1 MKNIA
6 IKRVGI
12 AIGLT
17 ILLVVA
23 GYFYLRSSLPKTE
36 GVVVLSGLDGQ
47 IEIVRD
53 ADGVPHIFASTDA
66 DAYFALGYVHAQ
78 DRLWQL
84 EMNRRIGSG
93 RLSEVLGEATLD
105 IDKFLRTLGTYRA
118 AIQTWDFLTD
128 DTRDALESYASGV
141 NAWIDEGHTLPPEYL
156 ILGFTPEPWTVYDS
170 LVWSKMMMWDL
181 GGNWEDELLRSL
193 LQSSVGQDRANEL
206 VPGYPS
212 EATTIIPGDLA
223 DTLLGVDSTMQQ
235 MFRMGDKDVGS
246 NSWVVS
252 GDLTESGKPLLANDP
267 HLGAQ
272 IPSIWYL
279 VELQGNLLHAT
290 GATLLGM
297 PIIPI
302 GHNEHV
308 AWGLTNLGPD
318 VQDLYI
324 ERINPTDPNQYEVDG
339 EWEDMTIV
347 LEEILVKDDED
358 TPIPYA
364 ARSTRH
370 GPLISDVSD
379 NAGTPLAMRWTALD
393 PGDTTADAFMKMAY
407 ASDWDEFTDAL
418 RYYVAPSQNMVFADQ
433 KGNIGYIGP
442 GRIPVRAKGDGTV
455 PVPGWDSEYEWE
467 GWIPFEQLPQ
477 VYNPESGYIV
487 TANNKVVSD
496 DYPFFISS
504 SWAPRYRAD
513 RIEELIL
520 QFTDGD
526 SKISIEDMI
535 AIQSDQISRQA
546 IELLPY
552 LQAVEPS
559 VSKSELAQLALDHVI
574 TWDAD
579 MSADSVAAT
588 IYATWFHQLG
598 MVIFEDE
605 LRGNVYEQFADRK
618 HASFLVNVLEEPDN
632 PWCDN
637 VLTVP
642 NENCLDAA
650 ASALDR
656 ATEFLEDHF
665 KGSIPLISNGRNVDK
680 WKWGELHET
689 IYSHN
694 PFSEVAALRMLF
706 QREIGNGGGS
716 YTVNV
721 GPYKFSDPYK
731 QIYVPSYRQI
741 VDLNDWSN
749 SLFMHTTGQSGNV
762 FSKHYDDLIER
773 HQAVEY
779 LPMSFGRANIKG
791 DVLVL
796 KPE

>member
-1 MKNIA
+1 MINNMTTRRRISIIVGA
-6 IKRVGI
+6 I
-12 AIGLT
+12 
-17 ILLVVA
+17 ILLVGA
-23 GYFYLRSSLPKTE
+23 SYLYLHSSLPNTKGIT
-36 GVVVLSGLDGQ
+36 VLPGLDGQ
-47 IEIVRD
+47 VEIVRD
-53 ADGVPHIFASTDA
+53 ADGVPHIFASTDD

-84 EMNRRIGSG
+84 EFNRRVGSG
-93 RLSEVLGEATLD
+93 RLSEILGETTLD

-118 AIQTWDFLTD
+118 AVDTWDFLTD
-128 DTRDALESYASGV
+128 ESKAALEAYASGINV
-141 NAWIDEGHTLPPEYL
+141 WIDEGHTLPPEFL
-156 ILGFTPEPWTVYDS
+156 ILGIEPEPWTVYDS

-193 LQSSVGQDRANEL
+193 LEAAVGKERADEL
-206 VPGYPS
+206 VSGYPS
-212 EATTIIPGDLA
+212 EATTIIPIDMVN
-223 DTLLGVDSTMQQ
+223 TLLGVDSTMQQ
-235 MFRMGDKDVGS
+235 MLHMGDKDVGS

-252 GDLTESGKPLLANDP
+252 GDLTESGSPLLANDP

-272 IPSIWYL
+272 IPSVWYL
-279 VELQGNLLHAT
+279 VELQGDKLHAT

-297 PIIPI
+297 PIVVI
-302 GHNEHV
+302 GHNEHI

-324 ERINPTDPNQYEVDG
+324 ERINPSNPNQYEIDG
-339 EWEDMTIV
+339 EWEDMIIV
-347 LEEILVKDDED
+347 SEEIIVKDEEESLL
-358 TPIPYA
+358 YA

-393 PGDTTADAFMKMAY
+393 PGDTTADAFVKIAY
-407 ASDWDEFTDAL
+407 ATDWKEFTDAL

-442 GRIPVRAKGDGTV
+442 GRIPVRAKGNGTV
-455 PVPGWDSEYEWE
+455 PVPGWSSDYEWE
-467 GWIPFEQLPQ
+467 GWIPFDQLPQ
-477 VYNPESGYIV
+477 TYNPEEGYIV

-496 DYPFFISS
+496 NYPFFISS
-504 SWAPRYRAD
+504 NWAPRYRAE
-513 RIEELIL
+513 RIEELIT
-520 QFTDGD
+520 QFAEGG

-535 AIQSDQISRQA
+535 AVQGDQTSRQA

-552 LQAVEPS
+552 LQSVEPEE
-559 VSKSELAQLALDHVI
+559 ELHATVLDYVV
-574 TWDAD
+574 TWDGE
-579 MSADSVAAT
+579 MSRDSVAAT

-605 LRGNVYEQFADRK
+605 LRGDVYEQFADRK
-618 HASFLVNVLEEPDN
+618 HASFLVTVLEDPDS

-637 VLTVP
+637 VLTIP
-642 NENCLDAA
+642 HESCIDAA
-650 ASALDR
+650 TIALDR
-656 ATEFLEDHF
+656 AIEFLEDHF
-665 KGSIPLISNGRNVDK
+665 KGNIPLISTGQNVDK
-680 WKWGELHET
+680 WKWGELHAT
-689 IYSHN
+689 IYSHS

-706 QREIGNGGGS
+706 HREIANGGGS

-741 VDLNDWSN
+741 VDLSDWSN

-762 FSKHYDDLIER
+762 LSKHYDDLIER

-779 LPMSFGRANIKG
+779 LPMSFGRANISG